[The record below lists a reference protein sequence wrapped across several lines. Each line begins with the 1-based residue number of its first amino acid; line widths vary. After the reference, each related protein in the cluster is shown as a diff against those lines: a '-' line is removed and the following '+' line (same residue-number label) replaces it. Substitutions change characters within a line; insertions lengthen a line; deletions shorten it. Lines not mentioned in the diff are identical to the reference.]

1 MKSHETVS
9 FTTVEIQFT
18 WALPVLPPVLIV
30 STLPAVKADR
40 HPAIIK
46 VYASLGCAFDCA
58 SKGEIESVL
67 STGVDPADIVYANPF
82 KAPEYIE

>member
-1 MKSHETVS
+1 M
-9 FTTVEIQFT
+9 
-18 WALPVLPPVLIV
+18 ALPVLIV
-30 STLPAVKADR
+30 TTLPAVKAGR
-40 HPAIIK
+40 HPATIK

>member
-1 MKSHETVS
+1 M
-9 FTTVEIQFT
+9 
-18 WALPVLPPVLIV
+18 ALPVLIV
-30 STLPAVKADR
+30 TILPAVKAGR

>member
-9 FTTVEIQFT
+9 FTTVEIEFT
-18 WALPVLPPVLIV
+18 FGTSCVV
-30 STLPAVKADR
+30 STLPAVRASL

-46 VYASLGCAFDCA
+46 VYASLGCGFDCA